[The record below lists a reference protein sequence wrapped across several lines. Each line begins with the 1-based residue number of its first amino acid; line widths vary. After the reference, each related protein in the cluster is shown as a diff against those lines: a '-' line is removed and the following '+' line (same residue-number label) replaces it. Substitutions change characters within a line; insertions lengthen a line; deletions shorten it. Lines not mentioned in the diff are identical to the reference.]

1 MKLQESTTTN
11 PTSIYQPIVQQIVER
26 WAKGKSTLPTTGK
39 PSGYYRLSNYLF
51 EYLVAHGE
59 FPSGVHSIPE
69 GRDCHQNIEPSFPVD
84 FDAVIGDVVLQDSVL
99 QEKEKL

>member
-11 PTSIYQPIVQQIVER
+11 TTSIYQPIVQQIVER
-26 WAKGKSTLPTTGK
+26 WAKGKSILPTTGK
-39 PSGYYRLSNYLF
+39 PSGYYRLTNYLLD
-51 EYLVAHGE
+51 YLMEHRA
-59 FPSGVHSIPE
+59 FPAGVHAMPE